1 MKRRF
6 LALVLAGCLA
16 AVLST
21 AAWAMSPTG
30 FYLNVELPSGET
42 IALDVES
49 GDSIDN
55 VKEELEMKTKIAAG
69 EQHLYYGGKLLVD
82 GRTLAN
88 YNIQKGST
96 LLLTTKIKGTP
107 AGEKLT
113 EENMSGSTIGAPVTI
128 SEKTLNSGTYY
139 LCNNVKLTQAL
150 VIQGDVTL
158 DLNGFVLKITGSG
171 SVIKIE
177 SGTLTLVDSHPA
189 AIHKFV
195 KEATGLWTLNEN
207 AGTEIVK
214 GGVITGGIGRE
225 HSFSSVY
232 GSISEN
238 GGGGVFINQ
247 DASFVMESGNIVGCS
262 AVGEHNTAGGVL
274 VARSASFVMKAG
286 KIAGCT
292 AARGGGV
299 YVADK
304 NEAKTLGRFTMEGGS
319 IVGCVATDES
329 YSGGGVAN
337 HGDFTMTGGTIRS
350 CTATAGHGGGI
361 CSVRQLHISGSA
373 VVTDCKAGGSYASSG
388 AMLISP
394 DSTYTAII
402 AGGTFDGNVVNNK
415 STTITGGTFSDEV
428 QNSGVIEN
436 GQFNGAVNNY
446 EGTIKG
452 GTFYGS
458 VKNESDYDD
467 GVLRRAGTISGGTFN
482 GTVTNEAAGRI
493 SGGTYNGS
501 VYGTFYT
508 VAFVSNGG
516 TAVPNQKYANT
527 PVTAPTVSR
536 AGYTLVGW
544 YTDEACTAAYDF
556 TQPVTDSVTLY
567 AKWEAAPRYYYNS
580 GTTTDTDNAD
590 EDKKGSPKTF
600 DPGAGIYAV
609 SVALSLTGTA
619 WIGRKRH

>member
-21 AAWAMSPTG
+21 AAWATSPTG

-42 IALDVES
+42 IALDAES

-55 VKEELEMKTKIAAG
+55 IKGKLETKTKIAAG
-69 EQHLYYGGKLLVD
+69 EQHLYYGGNLLVD

-128 SEKTLNSGTYY
+128 GEKTLNSGTYY

-158 DLNGFVLKITGSG
+158 DLNGFVLQHENRDAND

-177 SGTLTLVDSHPA
+177 SGTLTLVDSNPD

-247 DASFVMESGNIVGCS
+247 DASFVMEGGNIVGCS

-299 YVADK
+299 YVADRDGDY
-304 NEAKTLGRFTMEGGS
+304 ALGSFTMNGGT
-319 IVGCVATDES
+319 IEWCVAYGSAAYDDR
-329 YSGGGVAN
+329 GGVN
-337 HGDFTMTGGTIRS
+337 NLGSFTMNGGTIRN
-350 CTATAGHGGGI
+350 CTAAYGYGGGI
-361 CSVRQLHISGSA
+361 SSLRNITICGDAFVRDCTASQDKSSA
-373 VVTDCKAGGSYASSG
+373 MYLNPSNPADRAVIEGGTFRGNIYASPYCTG
-388 AMLISP
+388 MVAV
-394 DSTYTAII
+394 T
-402 AGGTFDGNVVNNK
+402 GGTFDPGQPNG
-415 STTITGGTFSDEV
+415 ITLHTV
-428 QNSGVIEN
+428 
-436 GQFNGAVNNY
+436 
-446 EGTIKG
+446 
-452 GTFYGS
+452 
-458 VKNESDYDD
+458 
-467 GVLRRAGTISGGTFN
+467 TFN
-482 GTVTNEAAGRI
+482 
-493 SGGTYNGS
+493 
-501 VYGTFYT
+501 
-508 VAFVSNGG
+508 SNGG
-516 TAVPNQKYANT
+516 SDVPGQIRANAAAT
-527 PVTAPTVSR
+527 KPADPTRS
-536 AGYTLVGW
+536 GYDFGGW
-544 YTDEACTAAYDF
+544 YTDEAF
-556 TQPVTDSVTLY
+556 TTEYTFTESEKVTQALTLY
-567 AKWEAAPRYYYNS
+567 AKWTKEAAKYYYYS
-580 GTTTDTDNAD
+580 PADGSADTA
-590 EDKKGSPKTF
+590 KGSPKTF
-600 DPGAGIYAV
+600 DAGVGVYVGMAV
-609 SVALSLTGTA
+609 LSVSGSAVVLGKK
-619 WIGRKRH
+619 RK

>member
-42 IALDVES
+42 IALDAES

-55 VKEELEMKTKIAAG
+55 IKGKLETKTKIAAG
-69 EQHLYYGGKLLVD
+69 EQHLYYGGNLLVD

-158 DLNGFVLKITGSG
+158 DLNGFVLQHENRDAND
-171 SVIKIE
+171 SVIQMD
-177 SGTLTLVDSHPA
+177 SGTLTLVDSNPD

-247 DASFVMESGNIVGCS
+247 DASFVMEGGNIVGCS

-299 YVADK
+299 YVADRDGDY
-304 NEAKTLGRFTMEGGS
+304 ALGSFTMNGGT
-319 IVGCVATDES
+319 IEWCVAYGSAAYDD
-329 YSGGGVAN
+329 GGGVN
-337 HGDFTMTGGTIRS
+337 NLRSFTMNGGTIRN
-350 CTATAGHGGGI
+350 CTAAYGYGGGI
-361 CSVRQLHISGSA
+361 SSLRNITICGDAFVRDCTASQDKSSA
-373 VVTDCKAGGSYASSG
+373 MYLNPSNPADRAVIEGGTFRGNIYASPYCTG
-388 AMLISP
+388 MVAV
-394 DSTYTAII
+394 T
-402 AGGTFDGNVVNNK
+402 GGTFDPGQPNG
-415 STTITGGTFSDEV
+415 ITLHTV
-428 QNSGVIEN
+428 
-436 GQFNGAVNNY
+436 
-446 EGTIKG
+446 
-452 GTFYGS
+452 
-458 VKNESDYDD
+458 
-467 GVLRRAGTISGGTFN
+467 TFN
-482 GTVTNEAAGRI
+482 
-493 SGGTYNGS
+493 
-501 VYGTFYT
+501 
-508 VAFVSNGG
+508 SNGG
-516 TAVPNQKYANT
+516 SDVPGQIRANAAAT
-527 PVTAPTVSR
+527 KPADPTRS
-536 AGYTLVGW
+536 GYVFAGW

-556 TQPVTDSVTLY
+556 TQPVTDNITLY

-590 EDKKGSPKTF
+590 KDKKGSPKTF

-619 WIGRKRH
+619 LIGRKRH

>member
-21 AAWAMSPTG
+21 AAWAMC
-30 FYLNVELPSGET
+30 LNVELPSGET

-55 VKEELEMKTKIAAG
+55 VKQKVQNAAG
-69 EQHLYYGGKLLVD
+69 VSVTEQYLYYGGKFLYN
-82 GRTLAN
+82 GRTLAD
-88 YNIQKGST
+88 YNIQKEST
-96 LLLTTKIKGTP
+96 LLVASEAKGTP
-107 AGEKLT
+107 SGTPLTAAEPSKEWVDITEEKVLT
-113 EENMSGSTIGAPVTI
+113 E
-128 SEKTLNSGTYY
+128 GTYF
-139 LCNNVKLTQAL
+139 LCNNVNLTHPL

-158 DLNGFVLKITGSG
+158 DLNGFVLQYENSG
-171 SVIKIE
+171 ANDSVIQVD

-195 KEATGLWTLNEN
+195 KNTDDLWMLDESQG
-207 AGTEIVK
+207 AGIVR
-214 GGVITGGIGRE
+214 GGIITGGNAG
-225 HSFSSVY
+225 Y
-232 GSISEN
+232 N
-238 GGGGVFINQ
+238 DGGGVYVCPG
-247 DASFVMESGNIVGCS
+247 AELVMRGGSIVGC
-262 AVGEHNTAGGVL
+262 
-274 VARSASFVMKAG
+274 KA
-286 KIAGCT
+286 KQ
-292 AARGGGV
+292 GGGV

-304 NEAKTLGRFTMEGGS
+304 NEAKTLGRFTMKGGS

-329 YSGGGVAN
+329 YSGGTFNGQ
-337 HGDFTMTGGTIRS
+337 
-350 CTATAGHGGGI
+350 
-361 CSVRQLHISGSA
+361 VR
-373 VVTDCKAGGSYASSG
+373 
-388 AMLISP
+388 
-394 DSTYTAII
+394 
-402 AGGTFDGNVVNNK
+402 
-415 STTITGGTFSDEV
+415 
-428 QNSGVIEN
+428 NSGVIEN

-452 GTFYGS
+452 GTFNGS
-458 VKNESDYDD
+458 
-467 GVLRRAGTISGGTFN
+467 
-482 GTVTNEAAGRI
+482 VTNEGAGRI

>member
-21 AAWAMSPTG
+21 AAWAMSPAG
-30 FYLNVELPSGET
+30 FYLNVELPSGKT

-158 DLNGFVLKITGSG
+158 DLNGFVLQHENRDAND

-177 SGTLTLVDSHPA
+177 SGTLTLVDSNPD

-195 KEATGLWTLNEN
+195 KNTDDLWMLDESQG
-207 AGTEIVK
+207 AGIVR
-214 GGVITGGIGRE
+214 GGIITGGIGRE

-247 DASFVMESGNIVGCS
+247 DASFVMEGGNIVGCS

-299 YVADK
+299 YVADRDGDY
-304 NEAKTLGRFTMEGGS
+304 ALGSFTMNGGT
-319 IVGCVATDES
+319 IEWCVAYGSAAYDD
-329 YSGGGVAN
+329 GGGVN
-337 HGDFTMTGGTIRS
+337 NLGSFTMNGGTIRN
-350 CTATAGHGGGI
+350 CTAAYGYGGGI
-361 CSVRQLHISGSA
+361 SSLRNITICGDAFVRDCTASQDESSA
-373 VVTDCKAGGSYASSG
+373 MYLNPSNPADRAVIEGGTFRGNIYASPYCTG
-388 AMLISP
+388 MVAV
-394 DSTYTAII
+394 T
-402 AGGTFDGNVVNNK
+402 GGTFDPGQPNG
-415 STTITGGTFSDEV
+415 ITLHTV
-428 QNSGVIEN
+428 
-436 GQFNGAVNNY
+436 
-446 EGTIKG
+446 
-452 GTFYGS
+452 
-458 VKNESDYDD
+458 
-467 GVLRRAGTISGGTFN
+467 TFN
-482 GTVTNEAAGRI
+482 
-493 SGGTYNGS
+493 
-501 VYGTFYT
+501 
-508 VAFVSNGG
+508 SNGG
-516 TAVPNQKYANT
+516 SDVPEQIRANAAAT
-527 PVTAPTVSR
+527 KPDSR
-536 AGYTLVGW
+536 KAGYSLVGW

-556 TQPVTDSVTLY
+556 TKPVTGSVTLY

-590 EDKKGSPKTF
+590 ENKKGSPKTF

-609 SVALSLTGTA
+609 SAALSLTGTA
-619 WIGRKRH
+619 WIVRKRH

>member
-30 FYLNVELPSGET
+30 FYLNVELPSGKT

-195 KEATGLWTLNEN
+195 KNTDDLWMLDESQG
-207 AGTEIVK
+207 AGIVR
-214 GGVITGGIGRE
+214 GGVITGGNAG
-225 HSFSSVY
+225 Y
-232 GSISEN
+232 N
-238 GGGGVFINQ
+238 DGGGVYVCPG
-247 DASFVMESGNIVGCS
+247 AGLVMRGGSIVGC
-262 AVGEHNTAGGVL
+262 
-274 VARSASFVMKAG
+274 KAQQ
-286 KIAGCT
+286 
-292 AARGGGV
+292 GGGV

-361 CSVRQLHISGSA
+361 CSVRQMSISGSA
-373 VVTDCKAGGSYASSG
+373 VVTDCKAGGSYVSSG

-394 DSTYTAII
+394 DSTYTAVI

-415 STTITGGTFSDEV
+415 STTITGGTFSGEV

-458 VKNESDYDD
+458 VKNSGECDL
-467 GVLRRAGTISGGTFN
+467 GTPFHIGTISGGTFN

-580 GTTTDTDNAD
+580 GTTTDTDDGD
-590 EDKKGSPKTF
+590 EDKKGSPRTF

-619 WIGRKRH
+619 WISRKRH

>member
-21 AAWAMSPTG
+21 AAWATLPTG

-42 IALDVES
+42 IALDAES

-55 VKEELEMKTKIAAG
+55 VKQKVQNAAG
-69 EQHLYYGGKLLVD
+69 VSVTEQYLYYGGKFLNN
-82 GRTLAN
+82 GRTLAD
-88 YNIQKGST
+88 YNIQKEST
-96 LLLTTKIKGTP
+96 LLVASEAKGTP
-107 AGEKLT
+107 SGTPLTAAEPSKEWVNITEEKVLT
-113 EENMSGSTIGAPVTI
+113 E
-128 SEKTLNSGTYY
+128 GTYF
-139 LCNNVKLTQAL
+139 LCNNVNLTHPL

-158 DLNGFVLKITGSG
+158 DLNGFVLQHENRDAND
-171 SVIKIE
+171 SVIQMD
-177 SGTLTLVDSHPA
+177 SGTLTLVDSNPD

-247 DASFVMESGNIVGCS
+247 DASFVMEGGNIVGCS

-299 YVADK
+299 YVADRDGDY
-304 NEAKTLGRFTMEGGS
+304 ALGSFTMNGGT
-319 IVGCVATDES
+319 IEWCVAYGSAAYDD
-329 YSGGGVAN
+329 GGGVN
-337 HGDFTMTGGTIRS
+337 NLGSFTMNGGTIRN
-350 CTATAGHGGGI
+350 CTAAYGYGGGI
-361 CSVRQLHISGSA
+361 SSLRNITICGDAFVRDCTASQDKSSA
-373 VVTDCKAGGSYASSG
+373 MYLNPSNPADRAVIEGGTFRGNIYASPYCTG
-388 AMLISP
+388 MVAV
-394 DSTYTAII
+394 T
-402 AGGTFDGNVVNNK
+402 GGTFDPGQPNG
-415 STTITGGTFSDEV
+415 ITLHTV
-428 QNSGVIEN
+428 
-436 GQFNGAVNNY
+436 
-446 EGTIKG
+446 
-452 GTFYGS
+452 
-458 VKNESDYDD
+458 
-467 GVLRRAGTISGGTFN
+467 TFN
-482 GTVTNEAAGRI
+482 
-493 SGGTYNGS
+493 
-501 VYGTFYT
+501 
-508 VAFVSNGG
+508 SNGG
-516 TAVPNQKYANT
+516 SDVPEQIRANAAAT
-527 PVTAPTVSR
+527 KPADPTRS
-536 AGYTLVGW
+536 GYVFAGW

-600 DPGAGIYAV
+600 DPGVGIYAV

>member
-21 AAWAMSPTG
+21 AAWATSPTG

-55 VKEELEMKTKIAAG
+55 VKQKVQNAAG
-69 EQHLYYGGKLLVD
+69 VSVTEQYLYYGGKFLNN
-82 GRTLAN
+82 GRTLAD
-88 YNIQKGST
+88 YNIQKEST
-96 LLLTTKIKGTP
+96 LLVASEAKGTP
-107 AGEKLT
+107 SGTPLTAAEPSKEWVNITEEKVLT
-113 EENMSGSTIGAPVTI
+113 E
-128 SEKTLNSGTYY
+128 GTYF
-139 LCNNVKLTQAL
+139 LCNNVNLTHPL
-150 VIQGDVTL
+150 VIRGNVTL
-158 DLNGFVLKITGSG
+158 DLNGFVLQHENRDAND

-177 SGTLTLVDSHPA
+177 SGTLTLVDSNPD

-247 DASFVMESGNIVGCS
+247 DASFVMEGGNIVGCS

-299 YVADK
+299 YAADRDGDY
-304 NEAKTLGRFTMEGGS
+304 ALGSFTMNGGT
-319 IVGCVATDES
+319 IEWCVAYGSAAYDD
-329 YSGGGVAN
+329 GGGVN
-337 HGDFTMTGGTIRS
+337 NLGSFTMNGGTIRN
-350 CTATAGHGGGI
+350 CTAAYGYGGGI
-361 CSVRQLHISGSA
+361 SSLRNITICGDAFVRDCTASQDKSSA
-373 VVTDCKAGGSYASSG
+373 MYLNPSNPADRAVIEGGTFRGNIYASPYRTG
-388 AMLISP
+388 MVAV
-394 DSTYTAII
+394 T
-402 AGGTFDGNVVNNK
+402 GGTFDPGQPNG
-415 STTITGGTFSDEV
+415 ITLHTV
-428 QNSGVIEN
+428 
-436 GQFNGAVNNY
+436 
-446 EGTIKG
+446 
-452 GTFYGS
+452 
-458 VKNESDYDD
+458 
-467 GVLRRAGTISGGTFN
+467 TFN
-482 GTVTNEAAGRI
+482 
-493 SGGTYNGS
+493 
-501 VYGTFYT
+501 
-508 VAFVSNGG
+508 SNGG
-516 TAVPNQKYANT
+516 SDVPEQIRANAAAT
-527 PVTAPTVSR
+527 KPDSR
-536 AGYTLVGW
+536 KAGYTLVGW

-556 TQPVTDSVTLY
+556 TKPVTDNITLY

-600 DPGAGIYAV
+600 DPGVGIYAV
-609 SVALSLTGTA
+609 SAALSLTGTA

>member
-21 AAWAMSPTG
+21 AAWAMC
-30 FYLNVELPSGET
+30 LNVELPSGET

-55 VKEELEMKTKIAAG
+55 VKQKVQNAAG
-69 EQHLYYGGKLLVD
+69 VSVTEQYLYYGGKFLYN
-82 GRTLAN
+82 GRTLAD
-88 YNIQKGST
+88 YNIQKEST
-96 LLLTTKIKGTP
+96 LLVASEAKGTP
-107 AGEKLT
+107 SGTPLTAAEPSKEWVDITEEKVLT
-113 EENMSGSTIGAPVTI
+113 E
-128 SEKTLNSGTYY
+128 GTYF
-139 LCNNVKLTQAL
+139 LCNNVNLTHPL

-158 DLNGFVLKITGSG
+158 DLNGFVLQYENSG
-171 SVIKIE
+171 ANDSVIQVD

-195 KEATGLWTLNEN
+195 KNTDDLWMLDESQG
-207 AGTEIVK
+207 AGIVR
-214 GGVITGGIGRE
+214 GGIITGGNAG
-225 HSFSSVY
+225 Y
-232 GSISEN
+232 N
-238 GGGGVFINQ
+238 DGGGVYVCPG
-247 DASFVMESGNIVGCS
+247 AELVMRGGSIVGC
-262 AVGEHNTAGGVL
+262 
-274 VARSASFVMKAG
+274 KA
-286 KIAGCT
+286 KQ
-292 AARGGGV
+292 GGGV

-304 NEAKTLGRFTMEGGS
+304 NEAKTLGRFTMKGGS

-337 HGDFTMTGGTIRS
+337 HGDFTMTGGTIHRCS
-350 CTATAGHGGGI
+350 TTEGSGGGI

-373 VVTDCKAGGSYASSG
+373 IVTDCKAGGSYASSG

-394 DSTYTAII
+394 GSTYTAVI
-402 AGGTFDGNVVNNK
+402 AGGTFDGNVENSK
-415 STTITGGTFSDEV
+415 GTITGGTFNGQV
-428 QNSGVIEN
+428 RNSGVIEN

-452 GTFYGS
+452 GTF
-458 VKNESDYDD
+458 
-467 GVLRRAGTISGGTFN
+467 N
-482 GTVTNEAAGRI
+482 GTVTNEGAGRI

-556 TQPVTDSVTLY
+556 TQPVTDNITLY

-580 GTTTDTDNAD
+580 GTTETGKTDEN
-590 EDKKGSPKTF
+590 KKGSPKTF

>member
-21 AAWAMSPTG
+21 AAWATLPTG

-42 IALDVES
+42 IALDAES

-55 VKEELEMKTKIAAG
+55 IKRKLETKTKIAAG
-69 EQHLYYGGKLLVD
+69 EQHLYYGGNLLVD

-158 DLNGFVLKITGSG
+158 DLNGFVLQHENRDAND
-171 SVIKIE
+171 SVIQMD
-177 SGTLTLVDSHPA
+177 SGTLTLVDSNPD

-247 DASFVMESGNIVGCS
+247 DASFVMEGGNIVGCS

-299 YVADK
+299 YVADRDGDY
-304 NEAKTLGRFTMEGGS
+304 ALGSFTMNGGT
-319 IVGCVATDES
+319 IEWCVAYGSAAYDD
-329 YSGGGVAN
+329 GGGVN
-337 HGDFTMTGGTIRS
+337 NLGSFTMNGGTIRN
-350 CTATAGHGGGI
+350 CTAAYGYGGGI
-361 CSVRQLHISGSA
+361 SSLRNITICGDAFVRDCTASQDKSSA
-373 VVTDCKAGGSYASSG
+373 MYLNPSNPADRAVIEGGTFRGNIYASPYCTG
-388 AMLISP
+388 MVAV
-394 DSTYTAII
+394 T
-402 AGGTFDGNVVNNK
+402 GGTFDPGQPNG
-415 STTITGGTFSDEV
+415 ITLHTV
-428 QNSGVIEN
+428 
-436 GQFNGAVNNY
+436 
-446 EGTIKG
+446 
-452 GTFYGS
+452 
-458 VKNESDYDD
+458 
-467 GVLRRAGTISGGTFN
+467 TFN
-482 GTVTNEAAGRI
+482 
-493 SGGTYNGS
+493 
-501 VYGTFYT
+501 
-508 VAFVSNGG
+508 SNGG
-516 TAVPNQKYANT
+516 SDVPEQIRANAAAT
-527 PVTAPTVSR
+527 KPDSRR

-580 GTTTDTDNAD
+580 GTTETGKTDEN
-590 EDKKGSPKTF
+590 KKGSPKTF

-619 WIGRKRH
+619 WICRKRH

>member
-21 AAWAMSPTG
+21 AAWATSPTG
-30 FYLNVELPSGET
+30 FCLNVELPSGKT

-55 VKEELEMKTKIAAG
+55 VKQKVQNAAG
-69 EQHLYYGGKLLVD
+69 VSVTEQYLYYGGKFLNN
-82 GRTLAN
+82 GRTLAD
-88 YNIQKGST
+88 YNIQKEST
-96 LLLTTKIKGTP
+96 LLVASEEKGVP
-107 AGEKLT
+107 NGVRLT
-113 EENMSGSTIGAPVTI
+113 EESATGIAIELT
-128 SEKTLNSGTYY
+128 EKTTLTAGEYY
-139 LCNNVKLTQAL
+139 LCNNVNLTQTL
-150 VIQGDVTL
+150 VIRGNVTL

-195 KEATGLWTLNEN
+195 KNTDDLWMLDESQG
-207 AGTEIVK
+207 AGIVR
-214 GGVITGGIGRE
+214 GGIITGGNAG
-225 HSFSSVY
+225 Y
-232 GSISEN
+232 N
-238 GGGGVFINQ
+238 DGGGVYVCPG
-247 DASFVMESGNIVGCS
+247 AGLVMRGGSIVGC
-262 AVGEHNTAGGVL
+262 
-274 VARSASFVMKAG
+274 KA
-286 KIAGCT
+286 KQ
-292 AARGGGV
+292 GGGV

-304 NEAKTLGRFTMEGGS
+304 NEAKTLGRFTMDGGS

-329 YSGGGVAN
+329 YSGGGVSN

-361 CSVRQLHISGSA
+361 CSVRQMSISGSA
-373 VVTDCKAGGSYASSG
+373 VVTDCKAGGSYVSSG

-394 DSTYTAII
+394 DSTYTAVI

-415 STTITGGTFSDEV
+415 STTITGGTFSGQV
-428 QNSGVIEN
+428 RNSGVIEN

-452 GTFYGS
+452 GTFNGS

-482 GTVTNEAAGRI
+482 ENVTNEGAGRI
-493 SGGTYNGS
+493 SGGTFNGS
-501 VYGTFYT
+501 LDGTFYT
-508 VAFVSNGG
+508 VAFESNGG
-516 TAVPNQKYANT
+516 SDVPGQIRANAAAT
-527 PVTAPTVSR
+527 KPADPTRS
-536 AGYTLVGW
+536 GYVFAGW

-556 TQPVTDSVTLY
+556 TKPVTDSVTLY
-567 AKWEAAPRYYYNS
+567 AKWEAAPRYYYYNS

-600 DPGAGIYAV
+600 DPGAGIYTV

>member
-21 AAWAMSPTG
+21 AAWATLPTG

-55 VKEELEMKTKIAAG
+55 VKQKVQNAAG
-69 EQHLYYGGKLLVD
+69 VSVTEQYLYYGGKFLNN
-82 GRTLAN
+82 GRTLAD
-88 YNIQKGST
+88 YNIQKEST
-96 LLLTTKIKGTP
+96 LLVASEEKGVP
-107 AGEKLT
+107 NGVRLT
-113 EENMSGSTIGAPVTI
+113 EESATGIAIELT
-128 SEKTLNSGTYY
+128 EKTTLTAGEYY
-139 LCNNVKLTQAL
+139 LCNNVNLTQTL
-150 VIQGDVTL
+150 VIRGNVTL
-158 DLNGFVLKITGSG
+158 DLNGFVLQHENRDAND
-171 SVIKIE
+171 SVIQMD
-177 SGTLTLVDSHPA
+177 SGTLTLVDSNPD

-247 DASFVMESGNIVGCS
+247 DASFVMEGGNIVGCS
-262 AVGEHNTAGGVL
+262 AVGEHSTAGGVL

-299 YVADK
+299 YVADRDGDY
-304 NEAKTLGRFTMEGGS
+304 ALGSFTMNGGT
-319 IVGCVATDES
+319 IEWCVAYGSAAYDD
-329 YSGGGVAN
+329 GGGVN
-337 HGDFTMTGGTIRS
+337 NLGSFTMNGGTIRN
-350 CTATAGHGGGI
+350 CTAAYGYGGGI
-361 CSVRQLHISGSA
+361 SSLRNITICGDAFVRDCTASQDKSSA
-373 VVTDCKAGGSYASSG
+373 MYLNPSNPADRAVIEGGTFRGNIYASPYCTG
-388 AMLISP
+388 MVAV
-394 DSTYTAII
+394 T
-402 AGGTFDGNVVNNK
+402 GGTFDPGQPNG
-415 STTITGGTFSDEV
+415 ITLHTV
-428 QNSGVIEN
+428 
-436 GQFNGAVNNY
+436 
-446 EGTIKG
+446 
-452 GTFYGS
+452 
-458 VKNESDYDD
+458 
-467 GVLRRAGTISGGTFN
+467 TFN
-482 GTVTNEAAGRI
+482 
-493 SGGTYNGS
+493 
-501 VYGTFYT
+501 
-508 VAFVSNGG
+508 SNGG
-516 TAVPNQKYANT
+516 SDVPEQIRANAAAT
-527 PVTAPTVSR
+527 KPADPTRS
-536 AGYTLVGW
+536 GYVFAGW

-556 TQPVTDSVTLY
+556 TQPVRDSVTLY

-580 GTTTDTDNAD
+580 GTTTDTDNGD

-609 SVALSLTGTA
+609 SAALSLTGTA

>member
-30 FYLNVELPSGET
+30 FYLNVELPSGKT
-42 IALDVES
+42 IALDAES

-55 VKEELEMKTKIAAG
+55 IKGKLETKTKIAAG

-158 DLNGFVLKITGSG
+158 DLNGFVLQHENRDAND
-171 SVIKIE
+171 SVIQMD
-177 SGTLTLVDSHPA
+177 SGTLTLVDSNPD

-247 DASFVMESGNIVGCS
+247 DASFVMEGGNIVGCS

-299 YVADK
+299 YVADRDGDY
-304 NEAKTLGRFTMEGGS
+304 ALGSFTMNGGT
-319 IVGCVATDES
+319 IEWCVAYGSAAYDD
-329 YSGGGVAN
+329 GGGVN
-337 HGDFTMTGGTIRS
+337 NLGSFTMNGGTIRN
-350 CTATAGHGGGI
+350 CTAAYGYGGGI
-361 CSVRQLHISGSA
+361 SSLRNITICGDAFVRDCTASQDKSSA
-373 VVTDCKAGGSYASSG
+373 MYLNPSNPADRAVIEGGTFRGNIYASPYCTG
-388 AMLISP
+388 MVAV
-394 DSTYTAII
+394 T
-402 AGGTFDGNVVNNK
+402 GGTFDPGQPNG
-415 STTITGGTFSDEV
+415 ITLHTV
-428 QNSGVIEN
+428 
-436 GQFNGAVNNY
+436 
-446 EGTIKG
+446 
-452 GTFYGS
+452 
-458 VKNESDYDD
+458 
-467 GVLRRAGTISGGTFN
+467 TFN
-482 GTVTNEAAGRI
+482 
-493 SGGTYNGS
+493 
-501 VYGTFYT
+501 
-508 VAFVSNGG
+508 SNGG
-516 TAVPNQKYANT
+516 SDVPEQIRANAAAT
-527 PVTAPTVSR
+527 KPDSR
-536 AGYTLVGW
+536 KAGYTLVGW

-556 TQPVTDSVTLY
+556 TKPVTDSVTLY

-580 GTTTDTDNAD
+580 GTTETGKTDEN
-590 EDKKGSPKTF
+590 KKGSPKTF

>member
-30 FYLNVELPSGET
+30 FYLNVELPSGKT

-139 LCNNVKLTQAL
+139 LCNNVNLTHPL
-150 VIQGDVTL
+150 VIRGNVTL

-195 KEATGLWTLNEN
+195 KNTDDLWMLNEN

-247 DASFVMESGNIVGCS
+247 DASFVMEGGNIVGCS

-299 YVADK
+299 YVADRDGDY
-304 NEAKTLGRFTMEGGS
+304 ALGSFTM
-319 IVGCVATDES
+319 
-329 YSGGGVAN
+329 N
-337 HGDFTMTGGTIRS
+337 GGTIRN
-350 CTATAGHGGGI
+350 CTAAYGYGGGI
-361 CSVRQLHISGSA
+361 SSLRNITICGDAFVRDCTASQDKSSA
-373 VVTDCKAGGSYASSG
+373 MYLNPSNPADRAVIEGGTFRGNIYASPYCTG
-388 AMLISP
+388 MVAV
-394 DSTYTAII
+394 T
-402 AGGTFDGNVVNNK
+402 GGTFDPG
-415 STTITGGTFSDEV
+415 
-428 QNSGVIEN
+428 QPN
-436 GQFNGAVNNY
+436 GIPLYTV
-446 EGTIKG
+446 
-452 GTFYGS
+452 
-458 VKNESDYDD
+458 
-467 GVLRRAGTISGGTFN
+467 TFN
-482 GTVTNEAAGRI
+482 
-493 SGGTYNGS
+493 
-501 VYGTFYT
+501 
-508 VAFVSNGG
+508 SNGG
-516 TAVPNQKYANT
+516 SDVPEQIRANAAAT
-527 PVTAPTVSR
+527 KPDSR
-536 AGYTLVGW
+536 KAGYTLVGW

-556 TQPVTDSVTLY
+556 TKPVTDSVTLY

-580 GTTTDTDNAD
+580 GTTETGKTDEN
-590 EDKKGSPKTF
+590 KKGSPKTF
-600 DPGAGIYAV
+600 DPGVGIYAV

-619 WIGRKRH
+619 GIGRKRH

>member
-21 AAWAMSPTG
+21 AAWATLPTG

-55 VKEELEMKTKIAAG
+55 IKQKVQNAAG
-69 EQHLYYGGKLLVD
+69 VSVTEQYLYYGGKFLNN
-82 GRTLAN
+82 GRTLAD
-88 YNIQKGST
+88 YNIQKEST
-96 LLLTTKIKGTP
+96 LLVASEAKGTP
-107 AGEKLT
+107 SGTPLTAAEPSKEWVNITEEKVLT
-113 EENMSGSTIGAPVTI
+113 E
-128 SEKTLNSGTYY
+128 GTYF
-139 LCNNVKLTQAL
+139 LCNNVNLTHPL

-177 SGTLTLVDSHPA
+177 SGTLTLVDSHPD

-247 DASFVMESGNIVGCS
+247 DASFVMEGGNIVGCS

-299 YVADK
+299 YVADRDGDY
-304 NEAKTLGRFTMEGGS
+304 ALGSFTMNGGT
-319 IVGCVATDES
+319 IEWCVAYGSAAYDD
-329 YSGGGVAN
+329 GGGVN
-337 HGDFTMTGGTIRS
+337 NLGSFTMNGGTIRN
-350 CTATAGHGGGI
+350 CTAAYGYGGGI
-361 CSVRQLHISGSA
+361 SSLRNITIYGDAFVRDCTASQDKSSA
-373 VVTDCKAGGSYASSG
+373 MYLNPSNPADRAVIEGGTFRGNIYASPYCTG
-388 AMLISP
+388 MVAV
-394 DSTYTAII
+394 T
-402 AGGTFDGNVVNNK
+402 GGTFDPGQPNG
-415 STTITGGTFSDEV
+415 ITLHTV
-428 QNSGVIEN
+428 
-436 GQFNGAVNNY
+436 
-446 EGTIKG
+446 
-452 GTFYGS
+452 
-458 VKNESDYDD
+458 
-467 GVLRRAGTISGGTFN
+467 TFN
-482 GTVTNEAAGRI
+482 
-493 SGGTYNGS
+493 
-501 VYGTFYT
+501 
-508 VAFVSNGG
+508 SNGG
-516 TAVPNQKYANT
+516 SDVPGQIRANAAAT
-527 PVTAPTVSR
+527 KPDSR
-536 AGYTLVGW
+536 KAGYTLVGW

-556 TQPVTDSVTLY
+556 TKPVTDNITLY

-600 DPGAGIYAV
+600 DAGVGIYAV
-609 SVALSLTGTA
+609 SVALSLTGTV

>member
-21 AAWAMSPTG
+21 AAWATSPTG

-55 VKEELEMKTKIAAG
+55 VKEELEMKTKIATG

-158 DLNGFVLKITGSG
+158 DLNGFVLQHENRDAND

-177 SGTLTLVDSHPA
+177 SGTLTLVDSNPD

-247 DASFVMESGNIVGCS
+247 DASFVMEGGNIVGCS

-299 YVADK
+299 YVADRDGDY
-304 NEAKTLGRFTMEGGS
+304 ALGSFTMNGGT
-319 IVGCVATDES
+319 IEWCVAYGSAAYDD
-329 YSGGGVAN
+329 GGGVN
-337 HGDFTMTGGTIRS
+337 NLGSFTMNGGTIRN
-350 CTATAGHGGGI
+350 CTAAYGYGGGI
-361 CSVRQLHISGSA
+361 SSLRNITICGDAFVRDCTASQDESSA
-373 VVTDCKAGGSYASSG
+373 MYLNPSNPADRAVIEGGTFRGNIYASPYCTG
-388 AMLISP
+388 MVAV
-394 DSTYTAII
+394 T
-402 AGGTFDGNVVNNK
+402 GGTFDPGQPNG
-415 STTITGGTFSDEV
+415 ITLYTV
-428 QNSGVIEN
+428 
-436 GQFNGAVNNY
+436 
-446 EGTIKG
+446 
-452 GTFYGS
+452 
-458 VKNESDYDD
+458 
-467 GVLRRAGTISGGTFN
+467 TFN
-482 GTVTNEAAGRI
+482 
-493 SGGTYNGS
+493 
-501 VYGTFYT
+501 
-508 VAFVSNGG
+508 SNGG
-516 TAVPNQKYANT
+516 SDVPEQIRANAAAT
-527 PVTAPTVSR
+527 KPDSR
-536 AGYTLVGW
+536 KAGYTLVGW
-544 YTDEACTAAYDF
+544 YTDKACTAAYDF
-556 TQPVTDSVTLY
+556 TKPVTDSVTLY

>member
-21 AAWAMSPTG
+21 AAWATSPTG
-30 FYLNVELPSGET
+30 FCLNVELLSGKT

-55 VKEELEMKTKIAAG
+55 VKQKVQNAAG
-69 EQHLYYGGKLLVD
+69 VSVTEQYLYYGGKFLNN
-82 GRTLAN
+82 GRTLAD
-88 YNIQKGST
+88 YNIQKEST

-158 DLNGFVLKITGSG
+158 DLNGFVLQHENRDAND

-177 SGTLTLVDSHPA
+177 SGTLTLVDSNPD

-247 DASFVMESGNIVGCS
+247 DASFVMEGGNIVGCS

-299 YVADK
+299 YVADRDGDY
-304 NEAKTLGRFTMEGGS
+304 ALGSFTMNGGT
-319 IVGCVATDES
+319 IEWCVAYGSAAYDD
-329 YSGGGVAN
+329 GGGVN
-337 HGDFTMTGGTIRS
+337 NLGSFTMNGGTIRN
-350 CTATAGHGGGI
+350 CTAAYGYGGGI
-361 CSVRQLHISGSA
+361 SSLRNITICGDAFVRDCTASQDKSSA
-373 VVTDCKAGGSYASSG
+373 MYLNPSNPADRAVIEGGTFRGNIYASPYRTG
-388 AMLISP
+388 MVAV
-394 DSTYTAII
+394 T
-402 AGGTFDGNVVNNK
+402 GGTFDPGQPNG
-415 STTITGGTFSDEV
+415 ITLHTV
-428 QNSGVIEN
+428 
-436 GQFNGAVNNY
+436 
-446 EGTIKG
+446 
-452 GTFYGS
+452 
-458 VKNESDYDD
+458 
-467 GVLRRAGTISGGTFN
+467 TFN
-482 GTVTNEAAGRI
+482 
-493 SGGTYNGS
+493 
-501 VYGTFYT
+501 
-508 VAFVSNGG
+508 SNGG
-516 TAVPNQKYANT
+516 SDVPGQIRANAAAT
-527 PVTAPTVSR
+527 KPADPTRS
-536 AGYTLVGW
+536 GYDFGGW
-544 YTDEACTAAYDF
+544 YTDEAF
-556 TQPVTDSVTLY
+556 TTEYTFTESEKVTQALTLY
-567 AKWEAAPRYYYNS
+567 AKWTKEAAKYYYYS
-580 GTTTDTDNAD
+580 PAVGSAD
-590 EDKKGSPKTF
+590 APKGSPKTF
-600 DPGAGIYAV
+600 DAGAGIYAV
-609 SVALSLTGTA
+609 SAALSLTGTA

>member
-21 AAWAMSPTG
+21 AAWATSPTG
-30 FYLNVELPSGET
+30 FCLNVELPSGKT

-55 VKEELEMKTKIAAG
+55 VKQKVQNAAG
-69 EQHLYYGGKLLVD
+69 VSVTEQYLYYGGKFLNN
-82 GRTLAN
+82 GRTLAD
-88 YNIQKGST
+88 YNIQKEST
-96 LLLTTKIKGTP
+96 LLVASEEKGVP
-107 AGEKLT
+107 NGVRLT
-113 EENMSGSTIGAPVTI
+113 EESATGIAIELT
-128 SEKTLNSGTYY
+128 EKTTLTAGEYY
-139 LCNNVKLTQAL
+139 LCNNVNLTQTL
-150 VIQGDVTL
+150 VIRGNVTL

-195 KEATGLWTLNEN
+195 KNTDDLWMLDESQG
-207 AGTEIVK
+207 AGIVR
-214 GGVITGGIGRE
+214 GGIITGGNAG
-225 HSFSSVY
+225 Y
-232 GSISEN
+232 N
-238 GGGGVFINQ
+238 DGGGVYVCPG
-247 DASFVMESGNIVGCS
+247 AGLVMRGGSIVGC
-262 AVGEHNTAGGVL
+262 
-274 VARSASFVMKAG
+274 KA
-286 KIAGCT
+286 KQ
-292 AARGGGV
+292 GGGV

-304 NEAKTLGRFTMEGGS
+304 NEAKTLGRFTMDGGS

-329 YSGGGVAN
+329 YSGGGVSN

-361 CSVRQLHISGSA
+361 CSVRQMSISGSA
-373 VVTDCKAGGSYASSG
+373 VVTDCKAGGSYVSSG

-394 DSTYTAII
+394 DSTYTAVI

-415 STTITGGTFSDEV
+415 STTITGGTFSGQV
-428 QNSGVIEN
+428 RNSGVIEN

-452 GTFYGS
+452 GTFNGS

-482 GTVTNEAAGRI
+482 ENVTNEGAGRI
-493 SGGTYNGS
+493 SGGTFNGS
-501 VYGTFYT
+501 LDGTFYT
-508 VAFVSNGG
+508 VAFESNGG
-516 TAVPNQKYANT
+516 SDVPGQIRANAAAT
-527 PVTAPTVSR
+527 KPADPTRS
-536 AGYTLVGW
+536 GYVFAGW

-556 TQPVTDSVTLY
+556 TKPVTDSVTLY

-590 EDKKGSPKTF
+590 EDKKDSPKTF

>member
-1 MKRRF
+1 METGKNRYTEGERIRGARFGAHGRERSKRVKRRF

-21 AAWAMSPTG
+21 AAWATLPTG

-42 IALDVES
+42 IALDAES

-55 VKEELEMKTKIAAG
+55 IKGKLETKTKIAAG
-69 EQHLYYGGKLLVD
+69 EQHLYYGGNLLVD

-158 DLNGFVLKITGSG
+158 DLNGFVLQHENRDAND
-171 SVIKIE
+171 SVIQMD
-177 SGTLTLVDSHPA
+177 SGTLTLVDSNPD

-247 DASFVMESGNIVGCS
+247 DASFVMEGGNIVGCS
-262 AVGEHNTAGGVL
+262 AVGEHSTAGGVL

-299 YVADK
+299 YVADRDGDY
-304 NEAKTLGRFTMEGGS
+304 ALGSFTMNGGT
-319 IVGCVATDES
+319 IEWCVAYGSAAYDD
-329 YSGGGVAN
+329 GGGVN
-337 HGDFTMTGGTIRS
+337 NLGSFTMNGGTIRN
-350 CTATAGHGGGI
+350 CTAAYGYGGGI
-361 CSVRQLHISGSA
+361 SSLRNITICGDAFVRDCTASQDKSSA
-373 VVTDCKAGGSYASSG
+373 MYLNPSNPADRAVIEGGTFRGNIYASPYCTG
-388 AMLISP
+388 MVAV
-394 DSTYTAII
+394 T
-402 AGGTFDGNVVNNK
+402 GGTFDPGQPNG
-415 STTITGGTFSDEV
+415 ITLHTV
-428 QNSGVIEN
+428 
-436 GQFNGAVNNY
+436 
-446 EGTIKG
+446 
-452 GTFYGS
+452 
-458 VKNESDYDD
+458 
-467 GVLRRAGTISGGTFN
+467 TFN
-482 GTVTNEAAGRI
+482 
-493 SGGTYNGS
+493 
-501 VYGTFYT
+501 
-508 VAFVSNGG
+508 SNGG
-516 TAVPNQKYANT
+516 SDVPEQIRANAAAT
-527 PVTAPTVSR
+527 KPADPTRS
-536 AGYTLVGW
+536 GYVFAGW

-556 TQPVTDSVTLY
+556 TQPVRDSVTLY

-580 GTTTDTDNAD
+580 GTTTDTDNGD
-590 EDKKGSPKTF
+590 EDKRGSPKTF

-609 SVALSLTGTA
+609 SAALSLTGTA

>member
-21 AAWAMSPTG
+21 AAWAMC
-30 FYLNVELPSGET
+30 LNVELPSGET

-55 VKEELEMKTKIAAG
+55 VKQKVQNAAG
-69 EQHLYYGGKLLVD
+69 VSVTEQYLYYGGKFLYN
-82 GRTLAN
+82 GRTLAD
-88 YNIQKGST
+88 YNIQKEST
-96 LLLTTKIKGTP
+96 LLVASEAKGTP
-107 AGEKLT
+107 SGTPLTAAEPSKEWVDITEEKVLT
-113 EENMSGSTIGAPVTI
+113 E
-128 SEKTLNSGTYY
+128 GTYF
-139 LCNNVKLTQAL
+139 LCNNVNLTHPL

-158 DLNGFVLKITGSG
+158 DLNGFVLQYENSG
-171 SVIKIE
+171 ANDSVIQVD

-195 KEATGLWTLNEN
+195 KNTDDLWMLDESQG
-207 AGTEIVK
+207 AGIVR
-214 GGVITGGIGRE
+214 GGIITGGNAG
-225 HSFSSVY
+225 Y
-232 GSISEN
+232 N
-238 GGGGVFINQ
+238 DGGGVYVCPG
-247 DASFVMESGNIVGCS
+247 AELVMRGGSIVGC
-262 AVGEHNTAGGVL
+262 
-274 VARSASFVMKAG
+274 KA
-286 KIAGCT
+286 KQ
-292 AARGGGV
+292 GGGV

-304 NEAKTLGRFTMEGGS
+304 NEAKTLGRFTMKGGS

-337 HGDFTMTGGTIRS
+337 HGDFTMTGGTIHRCS
-350 CTATAGHGGGI
+350 TTEGSGGGI

-373 VVTDCKAGGSYASSG
+373 IVTDCKAGGSYASSG

-394 DSTYTAII
+394 GSTYTAVI
-402 AGGTFDGNVVNNK
+402 AGGTFDGNVENSK
-415 STTITGGTFSDEV
+415 GTITGGTFNGQV
-428 QNSGVIEN
+428 RNSGVIEN

-452 GTFYGS
+452 GTF
-458 VKNESDYDD
+458 
-467 GVLRRAGTISGGTFN
+467 N
-482 GTVTNEAAGRI
+482 GTVTNEGAGRI

-556 TQPVTDSVTLY
+556 TQPVTDNITLY

-619 WIGRKRH
+619 WIGLKRH

>member
-21 AAWAMSPTG
+21 AAWAMC
-30 FYLNVELPSGET
+30 LNVELPSGKT

-55 VKEELEMKTKIAAG
+55 IKGKLETKTKIAAG
-69 EQHLYYGGKLLVD
+69 EQHLYYGGNSLVD

-113 EENMSGSTIGAPVTI
+113 EENMSGITIGAPVTI

-158 DLNGFVLKITGSG
+158 DLNGFVLQHENRDAND

-195 KEATGLWTLNEN
+195 KNTDDLWMLDESQG
-207 AGTEIVK
+207 AGIVR
-214 GGVITGGIGRE
+214 GGIITGGNAG
-225 HSFSSVY
+225 Y
-232 GSISEN
+232 N
-238 GGGGVFINQ
+238 DGGGVYVCPG
-247 DASFVMESGNIVGCS
+247 AGLVMRGGSIVGC
-262 AVGEHNTAGGVL
+262 
-274 VARSASFVMKAG
+274 KA
-286 KIAGCT
+286 KQ
-292 AARGGGV
+292 GGGV

-304 NEAKTLGRFTMEGGS
+304 NEAKTLGRFTMKGGS
-319 IVGCVATDES
+319 IVGCVATDDS
-329 YSGGGVAN
+329 AGGGGVAN
-337 HGDFTMTGGTIRS
+337 HGEFTMTGGTIRS
-350 CTATAGHGGGI
+350 CTATGHGGGI
-361 CSVRQLHISGSA
+361 CSVRQMSISGSA
-373 VVTDCKAGGSYASSG
+373 VVTDCKAGGSYVSSG

-394 DSTYTAII
+394 DSTYTAVI

-415 STTITGGTFSDEV
+415 STTITGGTFSGEV

-458 VKNESDYDD
+458 VKNSGECDL
-467 GVLRRAGTISGGTFN
+467 GTPFHIGTISGGTFN
-482 GTVTNEAAGRI
+482 GNVTNEGAGRI
-493 SGGTYNGS
+493 SGGTFNGS
-501 VYGTFYT
+501 LDGTFYT
-508 VAFVSNGG
+508 VAFESNGG

-544 YTDEACTAAYDF
+544 YTDKACTAAYDF
-556 TQPVTDSVTLY
+556 TKPVTDSVTLY

>member
-21 AAWAMSPTG
+21 AAWATLPTG
-30 FYLNVELPSGET
+30 FYLNVELPSGKT

-55 VKEELEMKTKIAAG
+55 IKGKLETKTKIAAG
-69 EQHLYYGGKLLVD
+69 EQHLYYGGNLLVD

-158 DLNGFVLKITGSG
+158 DLNGFVLQHENRDAND
-171 SVIKIE
+171 SVIQMD
-177 SGTLTLVDSHPA
+177 SGTLTLVDSNPD

-247 DASFVMESGNIVGCS
+247 DASFVMEGGNIVGCS

-299 YVADK
+299 YVADRDGDY
-304 NEAKTLGRFTMEGGS
+304 ALGSFTMNGGT
-319 IVGCVATDES
+319 IEWCVAYGSAAYDD
-329 YSGGGVAN
+329 GGGVN
-337 HGDFTMTGGTIRS
+337 NLGSFTMNGGTIRN
-350 CTATAGHGGGI
+350 CTAAYGYGGGI
-361 CSVRQLHISGSA
+361 SSLRNITICGDAFVRDCTASQDKSSA
-373 VVTDCKAGGSYASSG
+373 MYLNPSNPADRAVIEGGTFRGNIYASPYCTG
-388 AMLISP
+388 MVAV
-394 DSTYTAII
+394 T
-402 AGGTFDGNVVNNK
+402 GGTFDPGQPNG
-415 STTITGGTFSDEV
+415 ITLHTV
-428 QNSGVIEN
+428 
-436 GQFNGAVNNY
+436 
-446 EGTIKG
+446 
-452 GTFYGS
+452 
-458 VKNESDYDD
+458 
-467 GVLRRAGTISGGTFN
+467 TFN
-482 GTVTNEAAGRI
+482 
-493 SGGTYNGS
+493 
-501 VYGTFYT
+501 
-508 VAFVSNGG
+508 SNGG
-516 TAVPNQKYANT
+516 SDVPGQIRANAAAT
-527 PVTAPTVSR
+527 KPADPTRS
-536 AGYTLVGW
+536 GYVFAGW

-556 TQPVTDSVTLY
+556 TQPVTDNITLY

-590 EDKKGSPKTF
+590 KDKKGSPKTF

-619 WIGRKRH
+619 LIGRKRH

>member
-21 AAWAMSPTG
+21 AAWATSPTG
-30 FYLNVELPSGET
+30 FCLNVELPSGET

-55 VKEELEMKTKIAAG
+55 VKQKVQNAAG
-69 EQHLYYGGKLLVD
+69 VSVTEQYLYYGGKFLNN
-82 GRTLAN
+82 GRTLAD
-88 YNIQKGST
+88 YNIQKESP
-96 LLLTTKIKGTP
+96 LLVASEAKGTP
-107 AGEKLT
+107 SGTPLTAAEPSKEWVNIT
-113 EENMSGSTIGAPVTI
+113 EENVLT
-128 SEKTLNSGTYY
+128 EGTYF
-139 LCNNVKLTQAL
+139 LCNNVNLTHPL
-150 VIQGDVTL
+150 VIRGNVTL

-195 KEATGLWTLNEN
+195 KNTGDLWMLDESQG
-207 AGTEIVK
+207 AGIVR
-214 GGVITGGIGRE
+214 GGIITGGIGRE

-247 DASFVMESGNIVGCS
+247 DASFVMEGGNIVGCS

-299 YVADK
+299 YVADRDGDY
-304 NEAKTLGRFTMEGGS
+304 ALGSFTMNGGT
-319 IVGCVATDES
+319 IEWCVAYGSAAYDD
-329 YSGGGVAN
+329 GGGVN
-337 HGDFTMTGGTIRS
+337 NLGSFTMNGGTIRN
-350 CTATAGHGGGI
+350 CTAAYGYGGGI
-361 CSVRQLHISGSA
+361 SSLRNITICGDAYVRDCTASQDKSSA
-373 VVTDCKAGGSYASSG
+373 MYLNPSNPADRAVIEGGTFRGNIYASPYCTG
-388 AMLISP
+388 MVAV
-394 DSTYTAII
+394 T
-402 AGGTFDGNVVNNK
+402 GGTFDPGQPNG
-415 STTITGGTFSDEV
+415 ITLYTV
-428 QNSGVIEN
+428 
-436 GQFNGAVNNY
+436 
-446 EGTIKG
+446 
-452 GTFYGS
+452 
-458 VKNESDYDD
+458 
-467 GVLRRAGTISGGTFN
+467 TFN
-482 GTVTNEAAGRI
+482 
-493 SGGTYNGS
+493 
-501 VYGTFYT
+501 
-508 VAFVSNGG
+508 SNGG
-516 TAVPNQKYANT
+516 SDVPGQIRANAAAT
-527 PVTAPTVSR
+527 KPDSR
-536 AGYTLVGW
+536 KAGYTLVGW

-609 SVALSLTGTA
+609 SAALSLTGTA

>member
-30 FYLNVELPSGET
+30 FYLNVELPSGKT

-158 DLNGFVLKITGSG
+158 DLNGFVLQHENRDAND
-171 SVIKIE
+171 SVIQMD
-177 SGTLTLVDSHPA
+177 SGTLTLVDSNPD

-247 DASFVMESGNIVGCS
+247 DASFVMEGGNIVGCS

-299 YVADK
+299 YVADRDGDY
-304 NEAKTLGRFTMEGGS
+304 ALGSFTMNGGT
-319 IVGCVATDES
+319 IEWCVAYGSAAYDD
-329 YSGGGVAN
+329 GGGVN
-337 HGDFTMTGGTIRS
+337 NLGSFTMNGGTIRN
-350 CTATAGHGGGI
+350 CTAAYGYGGGI
-361 CSVRQLHISGSA
+361 SSLRNITICGDAFVRDCTASQDKSSA
-373 VVTDCKAGGSYASSG
+373 MYLNPSNPADRAVIEGGTFRGNIYASPYCTG
-388 AMLISP
+388 MVAV
-394 DSTYTAII
+394 T
-402 AGGTFDGNVVNNK
+402 GGTFDPGQPNG
-415 STTITGGTFSDEV
+415 ITLHTV
-428 QNSGVIEN
+428 
-436 GQFNGAVNNY
+436 
-446 EGTIKG
+446 
-452 GTFYGS
+452 
-458 VKNESDYDD
+458 
-467 GVLRRAGTISGGTFN
+467 TFN
-482 GTVTNEAAGRI
+482 
-493 SGGTYNGS
+493 
-501 VYGTFYT
+501 
-508 VAFVSNGG
+508 SNGG
-516 TAVPNQKYANT
+516 SDVPGQIRANAAAT
-527 PVTAPTVSR
+527 KPADPTRS
-536 AGYTLVGW
+536 GYDFGGW
-544 YTDEACTAAYDF
+544 YTDEAF
-556 TQPVTDSVTLY
+556 TTEYTFTESEKVTQALTLY
-567 AKWEAAPRYYYNS
+567 AKWTKEAPKYYYYS
-580 GTTTDTDNAD
+580 PAVGSAD
-590 EDKKGSPKTF
+590 APKGSPKTF
-600 DPGAGIYAV
+600 DAGVGVYVGMAV
-609 SVALSLTGTA
+609 LSVCGSAVVLGKK
-619 WIGRKRH
+619 RK

>member
-6 LALVLAGCLA
+6 LALVLAGCLD

-30 FYLNVELPSGET
+30 FYLNVELPSGKT

-55 VKEELEMKTKIAAG
+55 VKQKVQNAAG
-69 EQHLYYGGKLLVD
+69 VSVTEQYLYYGGKFLNN
-82 GRTLAN
+82 GRTLAD
-88 YNIQKGST
+88 YNIQKEST
-96 LLLTTKIKGTP
+96 LLVASEEKGVP
-107 AGEKLT
+107 NGVRLT
-113 EENMSGSTIGAPVTI
+113 EESATGIAIELT
-128 SEKTLNSGTYY
+128 EKTTLTAGEYY
-139 LCNNVKLTQAL
+139 LCNNVNLTHPL

-158 DLNGFVLKITGSG
+158 DLNGFVLQYENSG
-171 SVIKIE
+171 ANDSVIKIE
-177 SGTLTLVDSHPA
+177 SGTLTLVDSNPD

-195 KEATGLWTLNEN
+195 KNTDDLWMLDESQG
-207 AGTEIVK
+207 AGIVR
-214 GGVITGGIGRE
+214 GGIITGGNAG
-225 HSFSSVY
+225 Y
-232 GSISEN
+232 N
-238 GGGGVFINQ
+238 DGGGVYVCPG
-247 DASFVMESGNIVGCS
+247 AGLVMRGGSIVGC
-262 AVGEHNTAGGVL
+262 
-274 VARSASFVMKAG
+274 KA
-286 KIAGCT
+286 KQ
-292 AARGGGV
+292 GGGV

-319 IVGCVATDES
+319 IAGCVATDES

-394 DSTYTAII
+394 DSTYTAVI

-415 STTITGGTFSDEV
+415 STTITGGTFSGQV

-458 VKNESDYDD
+458 VKNSGECDL
-467 GVLRRAGTISGGTFN
+467 GTPFHIGTISGGTFN

-493 SGGTYNGS
+493 SGGTFNGS
-501 VYGTFYT
+501 LDGTFYT
-508 VAFVSNGG
+508 VAFESNGG

-590 EDKKGSPKTF
+590 KDKKGSPKTF

-609 SVALSLTGTA
+609 SAALSLTGTA

>member
-21 AAWAMSPTG
+21 AAWATSPTG

-42 IALDVES
+42 IALDAES

-55 VKEELEMKTKIAAG
+55 IKGKLETKTKIAAG
-69 EQHLYYGGKLLVD
+69 EQHLYYGGNLLVD

-139 LCNNVKLTQAL
+139 LCNNVNLTHPL
-150 VIQGDVTL
+150 VIRGNVTL

-177 SGTLTLVDSHPA
+177 SGSLTLVDSHPA

-247 DASFVMESGNIVGCS
+247 DASFVMEGGNIVGCS

-299 YVADK
+299 YVADRDGDY
-304 NEAKTLGRFTMEGGS
+304 ALGSFTMNGGT
-319 IVGCVATDES
+319 IEWCVAYGSAAYDD
-329 YSGGGVAN
+329 GGGVN
-337 HGDFTMTGGTIRS
+337 NLGSFTMNGGTIRN
-350 CTATAGHGGGI
+350 CTAAYGYGGGI
-361 CSVRQLHISGSA
+361 SSLRNITICGDAYVRDCTASQDKSSA
-373 VVTDCKAGGSYASSG
+373 MYLNPSNPADRAVIEGGTFRGNIYASPYCTG
-388 AMLISP
+388 MVAV
-394 DSTYTAII
+394 T
-402 AGGTFDGNVVNNK
+402 GGTFDPG
-415 STTITGGTFSDEV
+415 
-428 QNSGVIEN
+428 QPN
-436 GQFNGAVNNY
+436 GIPLYTV
-446 EGTIKG
+446 
-452 GTFYGS
+452 
-458 VKNESDYDD
+458 
-467 GVLRRAGTISGGTFN
+467 TFN
-482 GTVTNEAAGRI
+482 
-493 SGGTYNGS
+493 
-501 VYGTFYT
+501 
-508 VAFVSNGG
+508 SNGG
-516 TAVPNQKYANT
+516 SDVPRQIRANAAAT
-527 PVTAPTVSR
+527 KPDSR
-536 AGYTLVGW
+536 KAGYTLVGW

-556 TQPVTDSVTLY
+556 TKPVTDNITLY

-580 GTTTDTDNAD
+580 GTTETGKTDEN
-590 EDKKGSPKTF
+590 KKGSPKTF
-600 DPGAGIYAV
+600 DPGVGIYAV

>member
-30 FYLNVELPSGET
+30 FYLNVELPSGKT
-42 IALDVES
+42 IALDAES

-55 VKEELEMKTKIAAG
+55 IKGKLETKTKIAAG

-158 DLNGFVLKITGSG
+158 DLNGFVLQHENRDAND
-171 SVIKIE
+171 SVIQMD
-177 SGTLTLVDSHPA
+177 SGTLTLVDSNPD

-247 DASFVMESGNIVGCS
+247 DASFVMEGGNIVGCS

-299 YVADK
+299 YVADRDGDY
-304 NEAKTLGRFTMEGGS
+304 ALGSFTMNGGT
-319 IVGCVATDES
+319 IEWCVAYGSAAYDD
-329 YSGGGVAN
+329 GGGVN
-337 HGDFTMTGGTIRS
+337 NLGSFTMNGGTIRN
-350 CTATAGHGGGI
+350 CTAAYGYGGGI
-361 CSVRQLHISGSA
+361 SSLRNITICGDAFVRDCTASQDKSSA
-373 VVTDCKAGGSYASSG
+373 MYLNPSNPADRAVIEGGTFRGNIYASPYRTG
-388 AMLISP
+388 MVAV
-394 DSTYTAII
+394 T
-402 AGGTFDGNVVNNK
+402 GGTFDPGQPNG
-415 STTITGGTFSDEV
+415 ITLHTV
-428 QNSGVIEN
+428 
-436 GQFNGAVNNY
+436 
-446 EGTIKG
+446 
-452 GTFYGS
+452 
-458 VKNESDYDD
+458 
-467 GVLRRAGTISGGTFN
+467 TFN
-482 GTVTNEAAGRI
+482 
-493 SGGTYNGS
+493 
-501 VYGTFYT
+501 
-508 VAFVSNGG
+508 SNGG
-516 TAVPNQKYANT
+516 SDVPEQIRANAAAT
-527 PVTAPTVSR
+527 KPDSR
-536 AGYTLVGW
+536 KAGYTLVGW

-556 TQPVTDSVTLY
+556 TKPVTDNITLY

-600 DPGAGIYAV
+600 DPGVGIYAV

>member
-21 AAWAMSPTG
+21 AAWATLPTG

-158 DLNGFVLKITGSG
+158 DLNGFVLQHENRDAND
-171 SVIKIE
+171 SVIQMD
-177 SGTLTLVDSHPA
+177 SGTLTLVDSNPD

-247 DASFVMESGNIVGCS
+247 DASFVMEGGNIVGCS

-299 YVADK
+299 YVADRDGDY
-304 NEAKTLGRFTMEGGS
+304 ALGSFTMNGGT
-319 IVGCVATDES
+319 IEWCVAYGSAAYDD
-329 YSGGGVAN
+329 GGGVN
-337 HGDFTMTGGTIRS
+337 NLGSFTMNGGTIRN
-350 CTATAGHGGGI
+350 CTAAYGYGGGI
-361 CSVRQLHISGSA
+361 SSLRNITICGDAFVRDCTASQDKSSA
-373 VVTDCKAGGSYASSG
+373 MYLNPSNPADRAVIEGGTFRGNIYASPYCTG
-388 AMLISP
+388 MVAV
-394 DSTYTAII
+394 T
-402 AGGTFDGNVVNNK
+402 GGTFDPGQPNG
-415 STTITGGTFSDEV
+415 ITLHTV
-428 QNSGVIEN
+428 
-436 GQFNGAVNNY
+436 
-446 EGTIKG
+446 
-452 GTFYGS
+452 
-458 VKNESDYDD
+458 
-467 GVLRRAGTISGGTFN
+467 TFN
-482 GTVTNEAAGRI
+482 
-493 SGGTYNGS
+493 
-501 VYGTFYT
+501 
-508 VAFVSNGG
+508 SNGG
-516 TAVPNQKYANT
+516 SDVPEQIRANAAAT
-527 PVTAPTVSR
+527 KPDSR
-536 AGYTLVGW
+536 KAGYTLVGW

-556 TQPVTDSVTLY
+556 TKPVTDNITLY

>member
-30 FYLNVELPSGET
+30 FYLNVELPSGKT
-42 IALDVES
+42 IALDAES

-55 VKEELEMKTKIAAG
+55 IKGKLETKTKIAAG
-69 EQHLYYGGKLLVD
+69 EQHLYYGGNLLVD

-88 YNIQKGST
+88 YTIQKGST

-158 DLNGFVLKITGSG
+158 DLNGFVLQHENRDAND
-171 SVIKIE
+171 SVIQMD
-177 SGTLTLVDSHPA
+177 SGTLTLVDSNPD

-247 DASFVMESGNIVGCS
+247 DASFVMEGGNIVGCS

-299 YVADK
+299 YVADRDGDY
-304 NEAKTLGRFTMEGGS
+304 ALGSFTMNGGT
-319 IVGCVATDES
+319 IEWCVAYGSAAYDD
-329 YSGGGVAN
+329 GGGVN
-337 HGDFTMTGGTIRS
+337 NLGSFTMNGGTIRN
-350 CTATAGHGGGI
+350 CTAAYGYGGGI
-361 CSVRQLHISGSA
+361 SSLRNITICGDAFVRDCTASQDKSSA
-373 VVTDCKAGGSYASSG
+373 MYLNPSNPADRAVIEGGTFRGNIYASPYCTG
-388 AMLISP
+388 MVAV
-394 DSTYTAII
+394 T
-402 AGGTFDGNVVNNK
+402 GGTFDPGQPNG
-415 STTITGGTFSDEV
+415 ITLHTV
-428 QNSGVIEN
+428 
-436 GQFNGAVNNY
+436 
-446 EGTIKG
+446 
-452 GTFYGS
+452 
-458 VKNESDYDD
+458 
-467 GVLRRAGTISGGTFN
+467 TFN
-482 GTVTNEAAGRI
+482 
-493 SGGTYNGS
+493 
-501 VYGTFYT
+501 
-508 VAFVSNGG
+508 SNGG
-516 TAVPNQKYANT
+516 SDVPGQIRANAAAT
-527 PVTAPTVSR
+527 KPADPTRS
-536 AGYTLVGW
+536 GYVFAGW

-556 TQPVTDSVTLY
+556 TQPVTGSVTLY

-580 GTTTDTDNAD
+580 GTTETGKTDEN
-590 EDKKGSPKTF
+590 KKGSPKTF

>member
-21 AAWAMSPTG
+21 AAWATLPTG

-42 IALDVES
+42 IALDAES

-55 VKEELEMKTKIAAG
+55 IKGKLETKTKIAAG
-69 EQHLYYGGKLLVD
+69 EQHLYYGGNLLVD

-158 DLNGFVLKITGSG
+158 DLNGFVLQHENRDAND
-171 SVIKIE
+171 SVIQMD
-177 SGTLTLVDSHPA
+177 SGTLTLVDSNPD

-247 DASFVMESGNIVGCS
+247 DASFVMEGGNIVGCS
-262 AVGEHNTAGGVL
+262 AVGEHSTAGGVL

-299 YVADK
+299 YVADRDGDY
-304 NEAKTLGRFTMEGGS
+304 ALGSFTMNGGT
-319 IVGCVATDES
+319 IEWCVAYGSAAYDD
-329 YSGGGVAN
+329 GGGVN
-337 HGDFTMTGGTIRS
+337 NLGSFTMNGGTIRN
-350 CTATAGHGGGI
+350 CTAAYGYGGGI
-361 CSVRQLHISGSA
+361 SSLRNITICGDAFVRDCTASQDKSSA
-373 VVTDCKAGGSYASSG
+373 MYLNPSNPADRAVIEGGTFRGNIYASPYCTG
-388 AMLISP
+388 MVAV
-394 DSTYTAII
+394 T
-402 AGGTFDGNVVNNK
+402 GGTFDPGQPNG
-415 STTITGGTFSDEV
+415 ITLHTV
-428 QNSGVIEN
+428 
-436 GQFNGAVNNY
+436 
-446 EGTIKG
+446 
-452 GTFYGS
+452 
-458 VKNESDYDD
+458 
-467 GVLRRAGTISGGTFN
+467 TFN
-482 GTVTNEAAGRI
+482 
-493 SGGTYNGS
+493 
-501 VYGTFYT
+501 
-508 VAFVSNGG
+508 SNGG
-516 TAVPNQKYANT
+516 SDVPEQIRANAAAT
-527 PVTAPTVSR
+527 KPADPTRS
-536 AGYTLVGW
+536 GYVFAGW

-556 TQPVTDSVTLY
+556 TQPVRDSVTLY

-580 GTTTDTDNAD
+580 GTTTDTDNGD

-609 SVALSLTGTA
+609 SAALSLTGTA

>member
-21 AAWAMSPTG
+21 AAWATLPTG

-55 VKEELEMKTKIAAG
+55 VKQKVQNAAG
-69 EQHLYYGGKLLVD
+69 VSVTEQYLYYGGKFLNN
-82 GRTLAN
+82 GRTLAD
-88 YNIQKGST
+88 YNIQKEST
-96 LLLTTKIKGTP
+96 LLVASEEKGVP
-107 AGEKLT
+107 NGVRLT
-113 EENMSGSTIGAPVTI
+113 EESATGIAIELT
-128 SEKTLNSGTYY
+128 EKTTLTAGEYY
-139 LCNNVKLTQAL
+139 LCNNVNLTHPL
-150 VIQGDVTL
+150 VIRGNVTL

-177 SGTLTLVDSHPA
+177 SGTLTLVDSNPD

-247 DASFVMESGNIVGCS
+247 DASFVMEGGNIVGCS

-299 YVADK
+299 YVADRDGDY
-304 NEAKTLGRFTMEGGS
+304 ALGSFTMNGGT
-319 IVGCVATDES
+319 IEWCVAYGSAAYDD
-329 YSGGGVAN
+329 GGGVN
-337 HGDFTMTGGTIRS
+337 NLGSFTMNGGTIRN
-350 CTATAGHGGGI
+350 CTAAYGYGGGI
-361 CSVRQLHISGSA
+361 SSLRNITICGDAFVRDCTASQDKSSA
-373 VVTDCKAGGSYASSG
+373 MYLNPSNPADRAVIEGGTFRGNIYASPYCTG
-388 AMLISP
+388 MVAV
-394 DSTYTAII
+394 T
-402 AGGTFDGNVVNNK
+402 GGTFDPG
-415 STTITGGTFSDEV
+415 
-428 QNSGVIEN
+428 QPN
-436 GQFNGAVNNY
+436 GIPLYTV
-446 EGTIKG
+446 
-452 GTFYGS
+452 
-458 VKNESDYDD
+458 
-467 GVLRRAGTISGGTFN
+467 TFN
-482 GTVTNEAAGRI
+482 
-493 SGGTYNGS
+493 
-501 VYGTFYT
+501 
-508 VAFVSNGG
+508 SNGG
-516 TAVPNQKYANT
+516 SDVPEQIRANAAAT
-527 PVTAPTVSR
+527 KPDSRR

-580 GTTTDTDNAD
+580 GTTETGKTDEN
-590 EDKKGSPKTF
+590 KKGSPKTF

-619 WIGRKRH
+619 WICRKRH